1 MSYRFTGQI
10 QWYTRALSSCWHLRC
25 GQRGFLPYFATCS
38 CWASV
43 LTPFP
48 SSLPFLSPS
57 SRCQSSNGAS
67 EPRIIGGG
75 GWLNLATHLLMPV
88 HNWDVFFWT
97 GDVCQAWRMG
107 SLSLS
112 PSRLSLC
119 FLCALFPA
127 LLRDL
132 CHFLSAGEKKQ
143 NGKLMKMVPVT
154 GRGLVNWLFPLLLQI
169 DEVSYSCIS
178 ASLWPWVW
186 SKRPA
191 DHLGPV

>member
-1 MSYRFTGQI
+1 MWSTCF
-10 QWYTRALSSCWHLRC
+10 
-25 GQRGFLPYFATCS
+25 FAILCSTCS

-43 LTPFP
+43 HTTFP
-48 SSLPFLSPS
+48 SSLLFLSPS

-88 HNWDVFFWT
+88 HNWDVFFSEQVMSVERDEW
-97 GDVCQAWRMG
+97 DLSHSHRHRF
-107 SLSLS
+107 SLSAFS
-112 PSRLSLC
+112 V
-119 FLCALFPA
+119 LFFQR

-132 CHFLSAGEKKQ
+132 CHFLSAGKKKQ
-143 NGKLMKMVPVT
+143 NEKLMKMVPVT